1 MSEAADNGRITF
13 TVKELLAKVDQ
24 KLDLIVAQ
32 LDSKA
37 EAHELDTLEQRVTA
51 LEGSA
56 ATEASLAKERKARVD
71 ERKHDRRWTLG
82 FAASTLLG
90 VLGLT
95 AALVFDLIQ
104 KT

>member
-13 TVKELLAKVDQ
+13 TVKELLAKVDA
-24 KLDLIVAQ
+24 KLDVIVSQ

-37 EAHELDTLEQRVTA
+37 EGHELDRLAERVTV

-56 ATEASLAKERKARVD
+56 ATEASLAKERKARAD
-71 ERKHDRRWTLG
+71 ERKRDRRWTLG
-82 FAASTLLG
+82 FAASTLIG
-90 VLGLT
+90 VLGLA
-95 AALVFDLIQ
+95 AALIFDLIQ